1 MGSLMKMIGCAGKR
15 PDDIGVRN
23 GALTHCPD
31 SPNCVC
37 SCETRSSHHIAPLE
51 TTLDGVR
58 AAIAQMPRTRLV
70 SDTGDYLHVECL
82 SRLLGFIDDLEFL
95 AQPESG
101 LVQVRSASRLG
112 YSDLGANRRRIEA
125 LRRQLTGG

>member
-1 MGSLMKMIGCAGKR
+1 MGSLLKMIGCAGKR
-15 PDDIGVRN
+15 PDDIGVRD
-23 GALTHCPD
+23 GALTRCPD

-37 SCETRSSHHIAPLE
+37 SCETRASHHIAPLE
-51 TTLDGVR
+51 TTLDRVR
-58 AAIAQMPRTRLV
+58 EAIAQTPRTRLV

-82 SRLLGFIDDLEFL
+82 SRLLGFVDDMEFL

-112 YSDLGANRRRIEA
+112 DSDLGANRRRIEA
-125 LRRQLTGG
+125 QRRPRAGR